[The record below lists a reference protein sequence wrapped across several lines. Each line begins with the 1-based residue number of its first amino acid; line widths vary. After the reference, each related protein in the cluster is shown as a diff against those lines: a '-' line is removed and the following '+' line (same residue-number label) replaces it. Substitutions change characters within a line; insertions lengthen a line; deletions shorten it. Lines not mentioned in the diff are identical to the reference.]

1 MASALVDVVVEK
13 LVGKLLE
20 EINKEVSLVCN
31 FRNDFKWLSKKL
43 TNVRGYLTDADAQS
57 AKNASVRSWL
67 LDVADIAW
75 DAEDILEECAVQ
87 SQGTSNESPQS
98 SCVCA
103 FSYSQLVFRCKMAR
117 RIKEVKD
124 RMKSVMEDAAELKL
138 VESLTHSEQPSTST
152 SGNVNWRGSPI
163 IESDSK
169 PVAIEPKVE
178 EVLRLIDDSATPVIA
193 VVGMGGVGKTF
204 LMQNLFNKIN
214 KDKFEMKIWLSISQ
228 TYSLRKLQ
236 ADVATRI
243 KLQAEEN
250 SKEKLRALENLKEES
265 QADMASQLKAQA
277 DEDSKIMSKAEVV
290 ICGQGSE
297 VQAAQ
302 LIHECLTSR
311 SSLIVLDDVWRATR
325 EDNLIS
331 ALGLPTG
338 NACQCKVV
346 VTTRS
351 KHVCSNMHARVY
363 EVYPLSEEESWEL
376 FCAFAFPDCHQNQ
389 PPHQLEGI
397 ARQVE
402 RECARLPLAV
412 KIVAASLACERSSM
426 EWESKLGQLKAVS
439 YTEDPIMQILKLSY
453 DSLPPHLKPCFAYL
467 SFFPEDAKIEYPYLI
482 NLWVAEGYVPQG
494 EDQLDIGWRYICH
507 LQSLCLIE
515 RVDDIYDQEKRMFKV
530 HDLLLDLAIS
540 MSKESQCVFSAEKA
554 FQKGPIVQAN
564 SRFRRIL
571 MAKKSI
577 GDGDVNAMARNRAYS
592 ASRLR
597 TLSFSENGGI
607 QNIPEILLSSAKVLR
622 VLDLSGTGISSLPD
636 CVGNLKLLRVLNLS
650 RTKISE
656 VPECVKNNK
665 SLRFLDISRC
675 PNLGRLPEWI
685 GELNCLEYLNIHQSF
700 WIKYNGWMPKEIRKL
715 VSLQVLVTDGGKEL
729 SVEENGFLRLE
740 HFVNLVNLREVR
752 IYVRHEA
759 ELKSIEDGILVT
771 LVKMRNLTINNSVEG
786 HANEGNLPPLSDKM
800 LAMKDLEYLFLSTFA
815 MPNWICGFSNLMEL
829 KLYRCHCAEYPALE
843 MMPNLIKLYIWTNAL
858 CKALP
863 KGFGKPGG
871 FSQLRYLEIDHFSVL
886 EELPEL
892 EDGAMPCLEI
902 LNVTYCSRLKKVPR
916 GLELLRRLK
925 KCDFKETGVGDM
937 FEEGGE
943 LWNKIKSNNPNV
955 RIKLG
960 Y

>member
-13 LVGKLLE
+13 LVGMLLE
-20 EINKEVSLVCN
+20 EINKEVSLVSN
-31 FRNDFKWLSKKL
+31 FRNDFNWLSKKL

-57 AKNASVRSWL
+57 ANNASVKSWL

-103 FSYSQLVFRCKMAR
+103 FSYSQPVFRYIMAR

-138 VESLTHSEQPSTST
+138 VEYLTYSEQPSTST

-204 LMQNLFNKIN
+204 LMQNVFNKIN

-236 ADVATRI
+236 AVMALRI
-243 KLQAEEN
+243 KLQAEEDL
-250 SKEKLRALENLKEES
+250 KEKLRALEDLKGEL
-265 QADMASQLKAQA
+265 QADMASHIKSQA
-277 DEDSKIMSKAEVV
+277 DELSKIMSKAEVV

-297 VQAAQ
+297 VNAAKCF
-302 LIHECLTSR
+302 HECLTSI

-338 NACQCKVV
+338 NNSQCKVV

-351 KHVCSNMHARVY
+351 KHVCTNMHARVY

-376 FCAFAFPDCHQNQ
+376 FCAYAFPDCDQNQ
-389 PPHQLEGI
+389 PSHELEGI

-412 KIVAASLACERSSM
+412 KIVAASLACERSST

-467 SFFPEDAKIEYPYLI
+467 SFFPEDAKIEYRYLI

-515 RVDDIYDQEKRMFKV
+515 RLGDIYGQGERMFKV

-540 MSKESQCVFSAEKA
+540 MSKESQCVFSAEEA

-577 GDGDVNAMARNRAYS
+577 GDGDVNAMASNRAYS

-597 TLSFSENGGI
+597 TLSFSKNGGI
-607 QNIPEILLSSAKVLR
+607 QNIPEILLRSAKVVR
-622 VLDLSGTGISSLPD
+622 VLDLSGTGISSLPE
-636 CVGNLKLLRVLNLS
+636 CVGNLMLLRVLNL
-650 RTKISE
+650 RETKISE

-665 SLRFLDISRC
+665 SLRFLDVSWC
-675 PNLGRLPEWI
+675 QNLERLPEWI
-685 GELNCLEYLNIHQSF
+685 GELNCLEYLDIRPTRGKKFDGS
-700 WIKYNGWMPKEIRKL
+700 MPKGIRKL
-715 VSLQVLVTDGGKEL
+715 VSLQVLRI
-729 SVEENGFLRLE
+729 NGDNEFLQLE
-740 HFVNLVNLREVR
+740 HFVNLVNLRQVR
-752 IYVRHEA
+752 IDVRHEA
-759 ELKSIEDGILVT
+759 ELKSIEDGILAT
-771 LVKMRNLTINNSVEG
+771 LVKMRTLGIINDVEG
-786 HANEGNLPPLSDKM
+786 HADEGHLPPLSDKM
-800 LAMKDLEYLFLSTFA
+800 LAMKDLEYLYLASFA
-815 MPNWICGFSNLMEL
+815 VPNWICGLSNLKQLEL
-829 KLYRCHCAEYPALE
+829 WNCHCVEYPALE
-843 MMPNLIKLYIWTNAL
+843 MMPNLITLDLNSDDI

-871 FSQLRYLEIDHFSVL
+871 FRQLRYFKIFSFSVL
-886 EELPEL
+886 EEFPEL
-892 EDGAMPCLEI
+892 EDGTMPCLQI
-902 LNVTYCSRLKKVPR
+902 LELYCCPRLKKVPR
-916 GLELLRRLK
+916 GLELLRRLNE
-925 KCDFKETGVGDM
+925 CVFVETGVRDM

-955 RIKLG
+955 RMK
-960 Y
+960 